1 MIHKHIE
8 DFLYYNISTLSETT
22 ATAFLN
28 DLYNHFAKSIEEYN
42 CKTIEDVQ
50 KYINIGQQCGHCLPE
65 VQRILN
71 EINKE

>member
-1 MIHKHIE
+1 MIFMFICICSVITEKKLKKVI
-8 DFLYYNISTLSETT
+8 
-22 ATAFLN
+22 
-28 DLYNHFAKSIEEYN
+28 KEYN

-50 KYINIGQQCGHCLPE
+50 KYINIGKQCGHCLPE

>member
-1 MIHKHIE
+1 MFICICSVITENK
-8 DFLYYNISTLSETT
+8 LR
-22 ATAFLN
+22 
-28 DLYNHFAKSIEEYN
+28 KVIEEYN